1 MTSLPPEIANKI
13 EFLSSSQFKNRISV
27 TSIINW
33 LGNFESA
40 EIPVALKILEKTEY
54 FTVTDLSTILESNL
68 RDFLNRNIFIS
79 KTLHF
84 IPLGEAGKSGHIISY
99 LVKNLLKNGHA
110 KGLGVEFHNSISE
123 LLSLELSEKD
133 IVIYLDDIIGSGN
146 TFLKIACDKKT
157 LNKIYKINAAKDGI
171 ATELFNG
178 NPHHTN
184 ILLSCIIMSHG
195 LERIKKQFPQLTVWG
210 EIREKAFHKTKSP
223 FHSYKTVLLTREL
236 SYRYGST
243 LVKDKHDSLGFGNSQ
258 SLILFDH
265 ATPNNTIPI
274 LWVANDRWTTLL
286 SRSHTE
292 RVNYNRLNRD
302 LNNRWLI
309 KLSELFGIS
318 QYQLSDSDL
327 FSQKNYALAYIL
339 RLRCQN
345 WSDIEIAREMSITLD
360 ELLQYRKEGE
370 NLNLWDQSFNP
381 SSFAI
386 DRIKEVQ
393 KSIRFTKEEEP
404 PSDFDDCD
412 ILYVPDTFEGQS

>member
-1 MTSLPPEIANKI
+1 
-13 EFLSSSQFKNRISV
+13 
-27 TSIINW
+27 
-33 LGNFESA
+33 
-40 EIPVALKILEKTEY
+40 
-54 FTVTDLSTILESNL
+54 
-68 RDFLNRNIFIS
+68 
-79 KTLHF
+79 
-84 IPLGEAGKSGHIISY
+84 
-99 LVKNLLKNGHA
+99 
-110 KGLGVEFHNSISE
+110 
-123 LLSLELSEKD
+123 
-133 IVIYLDDIIGSGN
+133 
-146 TFLKIACDKKT
+146 
-157 LNKIYKINAAKDGI
+157 
-171 ATELFNG
+171 
-178 NPHHTN
+178 
-184 ILLSCIIMSHG
+184 
-195 LERIKKQFPQLTVWG
+195 
-210 EIREKAFHKTKSP
+210 
-223 FHSYKTVLLTREL
+223 
-236 SYRYGST
+236 
-243 LVKDKHDSLGFGNSQ
+243 
-258 SLILFDH
+258 
-265 ATPNNTIPI
+265 
-274 LWVANDRWTTLL
+274 
-286 SRSHTE
+286 HTE